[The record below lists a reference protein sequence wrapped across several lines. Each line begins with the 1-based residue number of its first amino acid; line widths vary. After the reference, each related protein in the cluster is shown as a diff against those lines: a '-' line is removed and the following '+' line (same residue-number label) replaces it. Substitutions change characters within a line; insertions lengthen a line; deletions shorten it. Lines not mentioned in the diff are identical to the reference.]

1 MNDLIFYRII
11 IIIMARFE
19 VVGTAENERSLQVVV
34 SFLSKL
40 FAQFKKN
47 YTHTRR
53 ATRSAIKRPNSKRT
67 KDEHAQTEK
76 NGVDD
81 D

>member
-19 VVGTAENERSLQVVV
+19 VVGTAENERSLQVVP
-34 SFLSKL
+34 LQA

-67 KDEHAQTEK
+67 KDERTQTEK

>member
-19 VVGTAENERSLQVVV
+19 VVGTAENERSLQVVP
-34 SFLSKL
+34 LQA
-40 FAQFKKN
+40 FAFKKI
-47 YTHTRR
+47 YTHTPR
-53 ATRSAIKRPNSKRT
+53 ATRSAIKRPNTKRI